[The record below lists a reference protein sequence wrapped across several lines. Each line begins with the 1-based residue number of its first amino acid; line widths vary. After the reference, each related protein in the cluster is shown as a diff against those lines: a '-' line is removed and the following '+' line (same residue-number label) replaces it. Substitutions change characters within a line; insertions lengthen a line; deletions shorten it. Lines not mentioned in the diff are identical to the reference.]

1 MILSSTDISEMEQR
15 YRATFMNSISGFKSL
30 QMVGTI
36 GQSGKTNIA
45 LFNSIFHIGANP
57 PLIGMI
63 CRPDGDQHSTFHNIE
78 NTGFYTLNNVKN
90 DWYKQAHQTSARY
103 NLEQSEFKE
112 CGFTEQYLPNFKAPF
127 VQEASVKLGIQLKE
141 VNTIKY
147 NGSRIII
154 GEVKHIILDE
164 GLVATDGFVDLEKA
178 QTVTVAGLDSYHITQ
193 KLARLKYAK
202 PENQVEELIVEVANC
217 KV

>member
-1 MILSSTDISEMEQR
+1 MMLLSSTDILAMEQR

-36 GQSGKTNIA
+36 SPSGQTNIA

-63 CRPDGDQHSTFHNIE
+63 CRPDGDQHSTFDNIE
-78 NTGFYTLNNVKN
+78 KTGFYTLNNVQQN
-90 DWYKQAHQTSARY
+90 WYKQAHQTSARY
-103 NLEQSEFKE
+103 GLNQSEFE
-112 CGFTEQYLPNFKAPF
+112 TCGFNEQYLPDFKAPF
-127 VQEASVKLGIQLKE
+127 VQQASVKLGLELREIN
-141 VNTIKY
+141 VIKF

-154 GEVKHIILDE
+154 GEVKHIILDN

-178 QTVTVAGLDSYHITQ
+178 QSVTVAGLDSYHSTQ

-202 PENQVEELIVEVANC
+202 PENQVEELIVN
-217 KV
+217 

>member
-1 MILSSTDISEMEQR
+1 MIISATDILVMEQR
-15 YRATFMNSISGFKSL
+15 YRTTFMNSISGFKSL

-36 GQSGKTNIA
+36 SESGQTNIA

-63 CRPDGDQHSTFHNIE
+63 CRPDGDQHSTFDNIVK
-78 NTGFYTLNNVKN
+78 TGFYTLNNVKN

-103 NLEQSEFKE
+103 NLNQSEFKE
-112 CGFTEQYLPNFKAPF
+112 CGFIEQYLPNFKPPF
-127 VQEASVKLGIQLKE
+127 VQEASVKLGLELREI
-141 VNTIKY
+141 NTIKF

-154 GEVKHIILDE
+154 GEVKHIILDD
-164 GLVATDGFVDLEKA
+164 GLVAKDGFVDLEKA
-178 QTVTVAGLDSYHITQ
+178 QTVTVAGLDSYHTTH

-202 PENQVEELIVEVANC
+202 PENQVEELIVD
-217 KV
+217 

>member
-1 MILSSTDISEMEQR
+1 MILSSTDILAMEQR

-36 GQSGKTNIA
+36 SPSGQTNIA

-63 CRPDGDQHSTFHNIE
+63 CRPDGDQHSTFSNIQK
-78 NTGFYTLNNVKN
+78 TGFYTLNNVKKN
-90 DWYKQAHQTSARY
+90 WYKQAHQTSARY
-103 NLEQSEFKE
+103 NLHQSEFE
-112 CGFTEQYLPNFKAPF
+112 ACGFTEQYLPDFKAPY
-127 VQEASVKLGIQLKE
+127 VQQASVKLGLELKE
-141 VNTIKY
+141 INTIKF

-154 GEVKHIILDE
+154 GEVKHIILDN

-178 QTVTVAGLDSYHITQ
+178 QSVTVTGLDSYHSTQ

-202 PENQVEELIVEVANC
+202 PENEVEELIVGIAE
-217 KV
+217 